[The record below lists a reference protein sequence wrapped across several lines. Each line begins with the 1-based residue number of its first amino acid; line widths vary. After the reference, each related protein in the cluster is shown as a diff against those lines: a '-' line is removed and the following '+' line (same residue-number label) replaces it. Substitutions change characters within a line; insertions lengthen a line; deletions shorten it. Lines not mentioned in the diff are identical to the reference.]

1 MEKLCSQDSKSK
13 FSYEAKVVLILKK
26 KFYKKVPQNLVTPKN
41 LLRVWR
47 QEFFSKWKIQK
58 LNVKKIT
65 YWIHS
70 TKFFHNGSSYEWDMG
85 FQRSLDVVKT
95 VQARKVGQRMDRDNS
110 KLKCRGILRFL
121 EKKCHNFLLTTS
133 FCVNESFPCSLWF

>member
-1 MEKLCSQDSKSK
+1 
-13 FSYEAKVVLILKK
+13 
-26 KFYKKVPQNLVTPKN
+26 
-41 LLRVWR
+41 
-47 QEFFSKWKIQK
+47 
-58 LNVKKIT
+58 
-65 YWIHS
+65 
-70 TKFFHNGSSYEWDMG
+70 MG

-133 FCVNESFPCSLWF
+133 FCVNESFPCSL